1 MRTHWKRTWLAA
13 ILAAAILLAG
23 CFAPAFSAAEGAEP
37 YGDGDGVISR
47 AQLAGLY
54 NWLNSTNTEFYKVIT
69 FDQIS
74 DALGKK
80 GFVKEK
86 DRDEYHAA
94 YWTDGDKFV
103 TVTFKNNDG
112 SWGVTSVTTDIL
124 SEEYSAADYSF
135 LPRVGNRLAGSSV
148 TEPQTMKAKVQGT
161 SDEVIVTA
169 QVPVEYWTTAS
180 SFGEARI
187 LNVADV
193 TRASGNSAGIR
204 VGFWPDEASRQAE
217 REKAENVQELEDW
230 AALGT
235 TLKGYSFT
243 KNGMDMTEYVLPLK
257 DDLCMSLQFY
267 KCDPYAGSE
276 AEAIVYSLAVEYGD
290 YTYSCDVQPE
300 PPAVSAPA
308 QQPATEPAGEPAPA
322 AEADGGIAG
331 KWIAVE
337 MASDGETMNPA
348 DYGMEMSIE
357 LREDGTAVVNL
368 GEEATGTWSADGNQV
383 SITIE
388 GDTAAATVENGG
400 MFLPLG
406 DDVSLKLVKDG
417 AAAPAAEPE
426 PTAEPAGEPT
436 AAPAAGPLDADEE
449 AYVGVWNLIYLGT
462 GGFTGNATD
471 IGLTGETLTMN
482 ADRTCFLSVDPDPT
496 EHQWRME
503 DGIVRLENE
512 QRLVLLQ
519 DDVLQYG
526 TEVSGYMIFSKNPA
540 MVWDGSIPL
549 FDPFASTEPE
559 PTAAP
564 AEPAPTAAPEA
575 PAPQGSGEIMME
587 VKYTAKTYVAAG
599 VEIGASALG
608 AEYSVVFHADGTLD
622 YTMAGTPVPGLLW
635 KADGDALTIDYYG
648 AGEIRVTADGEGI
661 AFDMFGTM
669 TLKMVP

>member
-1 MRTHWKRTWLAA
+1 MKHGQAGRFCDILAEVSVKKRKGAGKMKKSWKRTALAA
-13 ILAAAILLAG
+13 VLAMILLLAG
-23 CFAPAFSAAEGAEP
+23 CFAAAEGAEP

-124 SEEYSAADYSF
+124 SEEYSVADYSF

-267 KCDPYAGSE
+267 KCDPCAGSE
-276 AEAIVYSLAVEYGD
+276 AEAIVYSLTAECGD
-290 YTYSCDVQPE
+290 FTYSCDV
-300 PPAVSAPA
+300 
-308 QQPATEPAGEPAPA
+308 
-322 AEADGGIAG
+322 
-331 KWIAVE
+331 
-337 MASDGETMNPA
+337 
-348 DYGMEMSIE
+348 
-357 LREDGTAVVNL
+357 
-368 GEEATGTWSADGNQV
+368 
-383 SITIE
+383 
-388 GDTAAATVENGG
+388 
-400 MFLPLG
+400 
-406 DDVSLKLVKDG
+406 
-417 AAAPAAEPE
+417 
-426 PTAEPAGEPT
+426 
-436 AAPAAGPLDADEE
+436 
-449 AYVGVWNLIYLGT
+449 
-462 GGFTGNATD
+462 
-471 IGLTGETLTMN
+471 
-482 ADRTCFLSVDPDPT
+482 
-496 EHQWRME
+496 
-503 DGIVRLENE
+503 
-512 QRLVLLQ
+512 
-519 DDVLQYG
+519 
-526 TEVSGYMIFSKNPA
+526 
-540 MVWDGSIPL
+540 
-549 FDPFASTEPE
+549 
-559 PTAAP
+559 
-564 AEPAPTAAPEA
+564 
-575 PAPQGSGEIMME
+575 
-587 VKYTAKTYVAAG
+587 
-599 VEIGASALG
+599 
-608 AEYSVVFHADGTLD
+608 
-622 YTMAGTPVPGLLW
+622 
-635 KADGDALTIDYYG
+635 
-648 AGEIRVTADGEGI
+648 
-661 AFDMFGTM
+661 
-669 TLKMVP
+669 